1 MAKRCSLDELI
12 RTKPWEFCTKR
23 RKKRRSIW
31 SVFNPRIT
39 CPFTKTNHTHSRHR
53 RSERGEQG
61 ITTAGISPRV
71 FGWSNI
77 GCALSAQAR
86 SPAWT
91 LPRASAAAGKR
102 HSRALASG
110 ANVRSRRP
118 DMRSGHDE
126 PAHGTALTR
135 PALCA
140 RPALHTTRCLR
151 ARRDHCECLGSAS
164 ARPARVAYD

>member
-12 RTKPWEFCTKR
+12 RTSHRNFV
-23 RKKRRSIW
+23 RKEEKKEDQYGPFS
-31 SVFNPRIT
+31 NLLRIT
-39 CPFTKTNHTHSRHR
+39 VLSRKHQKYSRHR

-91 LPRASAAAGKR
+91 LPRASAVAGKR

-140 RPALHTTRCLR
+140 RPALHTTRCRR

>member
-1 MAKRCSLDELI
+1 MGVLYE
-12 RTKPWEFCTKR
+12 
-23 RKKRRSIW
+23 KKKKKKINMVRFQSKDYLSIHE
-31 SVFNPRIT
+31 N
-39 CPFTKTNHTHSRHR
+39 NHTYSRHR

-140 RPALHTTRCLR
+140 RPALHTTRCRR